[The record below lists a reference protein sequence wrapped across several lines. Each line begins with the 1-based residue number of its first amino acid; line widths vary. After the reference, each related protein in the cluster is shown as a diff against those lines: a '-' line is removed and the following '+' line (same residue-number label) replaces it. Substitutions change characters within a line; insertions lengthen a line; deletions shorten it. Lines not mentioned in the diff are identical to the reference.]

1 MKKTFIFAGQKI
13 TKREDFTWE
22 IIQEEVRLRLN
33 NRADEFV
40 TKGGTMTNEIL
51 QKMLDEVTESV
62 IADIDAWAR
71 QVE

>member
-1 MKKTFIFAGQKI
+1 MVLVLINSRDDI
-13 TKREDFTWE
+13 TWPL
-22 IIQEEVRLRLN
+22 IQEEVRLRLN

-40 TKGGTMTNEIL
+40 TNGGTMTNEIL

>member
-13 TKREDFTWE
+13 TRREDFTWE
-22 IIQEEVRLRLN
+22 VTQEEVRLRLN

-40 TKGGTMTNEIL
+40 AEGGTMTNEIL

-71 QVE
+71 QAE

>member
-1 MKKTFIFAGQKI
+1 MLLAGKKISC
-13 TKREDFTWE
+13 RDDVTWPL
-22 IIQEEVRLRLN
+22 IQEEVRLRLN

-40 TKGGTMTNEIL
+40 AKGGKMTNEIL

-71 QVE
+71 QAE